1 MIPTP
6 IGMSSIGSK
15 SYLIA
20 RNIKKKAT
28 RIITKLP
35 LVAFLKPVKAK
46 KLLNPAPISSPID
59 VPADDSAAVI
69 SFTTFSVTVP
79 VKTRSAIVA
88 LEVTKA

>member
-1 MIPTP
+1 
-6 IGMSSIGSK
+6 MSSIGSK

-20 RNIKKKAT
+20 KNIKTNAT

-59 VPADDSAAVI
+59 VSADVSAIFI
-69 SFTTFSVTVP
+69 SFTTFSVIAP